1 MPLRMIRCE
10 AKLVMFSPSNHTEP
24 LLARGLPHTVISR
37 VVLPAPLAPISETIS
52 PWLTLRLT
60 SLSAR
65 MAP

>member
-24 LLARGLPHTVISR
+24 LLARGLPHTVISK
-37 VVLPAPLAPISETIS
+37 VVLPAPLAPMSETIS
-52 PWLTLRLT
+52 PRRTCRLT
-60 SLSAR
+60 PLTAQ